1 MRVLQINTTAN
12 SASHGRI
19 AAGIGKQLI
28 QGGHESYI
36 AYGRTGINCE
46 SELIKIGGRLDQGLH
61 LIKSRLFDRHGFGSY
76 QSTLSF
82 IKEIEKID
90 PDLIHLHN
98 IHGYYLN
105 IVVLFR
111 YLKNWGKPVIWTF
124 HDTWPISGHCSFFEH
139 MNCYK
144 WQNECFECPNIH
156 GYPKSLY
163 IDNSR
168 RNFNE
173 KKELFTGLKDL
184 VLVSPSE
191 WLANHLRNS
200 FLSGYEIRIINNGVD
215 INKFNPG
222 NDETAR
228 KKYLLKKR
236 YILGV
241 ANIWDER
248 KGLKDFIRLREILD
262 RDIDIVLVGLSQSQI
277 KSLGDGINGIRRTES
292 IEDLASLYAG
302 AEAFI
307 NPTYL
312 DNFPLVNIEALACGT
327 PVITYRTGGSHESI
341 DKNSGLAVEK
351 GNIQALH
358 GSILAVLN
366 DKNFY
371 TSGQC
376 RERAIGKYS
385 SEDRNADYIDLY
397 HERLR
402 HSPVFPL

>member
-1 MRVLQINTTAN
+1 MRILQINTTAN

-28 QGGHESYI
+28 LGGHESYI
-36 AYGRTGINCE
+36 AYGRTGKSSE
-46 SELIKIGGRLDQGLH
+46 SELIKIGGRIDQSLH
-61 LIKSRLFDRHGFGSY
+61 LIKSRLFDRHCFGSY
-76 QSTLSF
+76 HSTSSF
-82 IKEIEKID
+82 IKEIEKTD
-90 PDLIHLHN
+90 PDIIHLHN

-144 WQNECFECPNIH
+144 WQKECFECPNIH

-168 RNFNE
+168 RNYRE
-173 KKELFTGLKDL
+173 KKELFTGLNDL

-191 WLANHLRNS
+191 WLANHLKNS
-200 FLSGYEIRIINNGVD
+200 FLSGFEIRIINNGVD
-215 INKFNPG
+215 INKFSPEI
-222 NDETAR
+222 DQTAG
-228 KKYLLKKR
+228 KKYLLKKK

-248 KGLKDFIRLREILD
+248 KGLKDFVNLRKILD
-262 RDIDIVLVGLSQSQI
+262 REIDIVLVGLSQRQI
-277 KSLGDGINGIRRTES
+277 NSLDDGIKGICRTES

-302 AEAFI
+302 AEIFV

-327 PVITYRTGGSHESI
+327 PVITYRTGGSPESI
-341 DKNSGLAVEK
+341 DKNSGLTVEK
-351 GNIQALH
+351 GNVQALH
-358 GSILAVLN
+358 GSVMTVLN
-366 DKNFY
+366 EKNFY
-371 TSGQC
+371 SAGQC
-376 RERAIGKYS
+376 RERAISKFS
-385 SEDRNADYIDLY
+385 SEARNADYIDLY
-397 HERLR
+397 HERLM
-402 HSPVFPL
+402 HSPI